1 MNKRKLIRLATVFA
15 AGLVFMAL
23 QGLDIFHHEQA
34 SPAPVSATTTTVQTV
49 QASSTVETN
58 ALVVR
63 DVDGDTIVVK
73 LDGSNDEV
81 KIRLLGVDTPESV
94 DPRKTVQCFGKEAS
108 KHTKE
113 LLEGK
118 RIRLEEDP
126 QADNVDK
133 YGRLLRNVVM
143 EDGTDF
149 NASLVRDGFAHAY
162 LSFPLDKKRKA
173 QLAALETEAK
183 EAERGLWNPQTCSG
197 KP

>member
-1 MNKRKLIRLATVFA
+1 MS
-15 AGLVFMAL
+15 L
-23 QGLDIFHHEQA
+23 QGLDSRLRGDDYRDLSA
-34 SPAPVSATTTTVQTV
+34 SPEATVVMTT
-49 QASSTVETN
+49 STTATSTIETN
-58 ALVVR
+58 AFVVR

-73 LDGSNDEV
+73 LDGSTDEV
-81 KIRLLGVDTPESV
+81 KIRFLGVDTPESV

-126 QADNVDK
+126 QADAVDK
-133 YGRLLRNVVM
+133 YGRLLRNILL
-143 EDGTDF
+143 EDGTDY
-149 NASLVRDGFAHAY
+149 NASLVRDGYAHAY

-173 QLAALETEAK
+173 QLAALEK
-183 EAERGLWNPQTCSG
+183 EAQAEQRGLWNPDTCSG